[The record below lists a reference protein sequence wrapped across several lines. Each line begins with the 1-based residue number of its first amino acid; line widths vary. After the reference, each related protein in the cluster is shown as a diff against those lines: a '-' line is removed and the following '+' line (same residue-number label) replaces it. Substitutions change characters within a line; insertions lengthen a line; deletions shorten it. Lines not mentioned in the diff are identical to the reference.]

1 VQVLIKIG
9 IHNLSKGEVMGISVS
24 EVVTLDEIIPLVDRL
39 SSVEQEELRQFLEGK
54 TRIDWK
60 AEWEK
65 TVAYFHQ
72 LFAKFPE
79 EEVEADLARALS
91 EVRSGRAD

>member
-1 VQVLIKIG
+1 
-9 IHNLSKGEVMGISVS
+9 MGISVS
-24 EVVTLDEIIPLVDRL
+24 EVVTLREVIPLVDRL
-39 SSVEQEELRQFLEGK
+39 SEVEREELRQFLESK

-65 TVAYFHQ
+65 TVAHFRQ
-72 LFAKFPE
+72 VFAEFSE
-79 EEVEADLARALS
+79 EEVEADLSRALN